1 MAQPGVNIAKAKA
14 AMRGNA
20 RAHRRVL
27 FDRLAGEA
35 GDTAAKIGLRFLEMA
50 VPGKAAGYYPVY
62 SEFNTLPLLNM
73 LGRNG
78 WVTGLPV
85 VTRPNAPLTFREWR
99 VGEDLEPG
107 DHRIPVPA
115 ASARTFQP
123 DILLVPLLAYDRTG
137 FRLGYGGGY
146 YDRTLAMLRKAGQV
160 VAIGLAFADQAV
172 DSVPHDALDQQ
183 LDWILTESGPLRCR

>member
-1 MAQPGVNIAKAKA
+1 
-14 AMRGNA
+14 MRGDA
-20 RAHRRVL
+20 RAHRRAL

-50 VPGKAAGYYPVY
+50 APGKVAGYYPVY

-73 LGRNG
+73 LGRSG

-99 VGEDLEPG
+99 AGEDLEPG

-115 ASARTFQP
+115 ASAQTFQP
-123 DILLVPLLAYDRTG
+123 DILLVPLLAYDRAG

-146 YDRTLAMLRKAGQV
+146 YDRTLAMLRKAGPV